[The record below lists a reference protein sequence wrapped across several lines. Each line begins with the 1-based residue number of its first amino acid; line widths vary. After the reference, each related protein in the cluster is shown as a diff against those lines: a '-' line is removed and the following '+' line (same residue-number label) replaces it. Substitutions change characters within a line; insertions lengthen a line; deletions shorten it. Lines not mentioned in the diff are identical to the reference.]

1 MATKVSIK
9 SEKTILSTDFSAQ
22 DSSHI
27 FLGGV
32 TISSSL
38 SFFTPNPLQKN
49 DNPVYMRNDFQ
60 NKNTH

>member
-27 FLGGV
+27 FLGGDYIQQLIILHTESFAKKM
-32 TISSSL
+32 TIQY
-38 SFFTPNPLQKN
+38 T
-49 DNPVYMRNDFQ
+49 
-60 NKNTH
+60 